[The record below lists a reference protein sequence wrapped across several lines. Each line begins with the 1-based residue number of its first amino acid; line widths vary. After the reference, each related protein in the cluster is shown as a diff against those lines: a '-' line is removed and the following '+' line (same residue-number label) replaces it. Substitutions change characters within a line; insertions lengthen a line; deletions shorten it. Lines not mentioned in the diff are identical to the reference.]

1 MISDKN
7 GCLLQK
13 IMIKVAVIGG
23 SILSGV
29 KKNLVR
35 ENFRNIDK
43 PQVQMDIVCNDD
55 SNLCS
60 CLM

>member
-1 MISDKN
+1 
-7 GCLLQK
+7 
-13 IMIKVAVIGG
+13 MIKVAIVGG
-23 SILSGV
+23 PILSGV
-29 KKNLVR
+29 KKNLIR
-35 ENFRNIDK
+35 EYFRNIDK